1 MEKENPANNS
11 PPHIAS
17 TPPPQNTST
26 DLISINA
33 TAQLPLKLTHLNY
46 PSWRA
51 QFNALLFGYDLM
63 GFVDGSKSCPP
74 STIMNDGKPTPNPD
88 FALWVR
94 QDQLLLHAI
103 IASTSENIMSFIA
116 SAKTSRE
123 AWQKLAHLYANKSR
137 SRVMSLKDRL
147 SSLSRGTKSVSEYL
161 QLIKTTADELAI
173 VDSPLDD
180 IDLVIYTLNGLGPE
194 FKEISAAMKARENP
208 ITFEELYDKLI
219 DYENFLKKEEMSHDA
234 TVLTANFTRRSNGQ
248 GTNSLGRN
256 YNRQNPRSNNGQ
268 RNNNQHGPSRPPN
281 FYRKAESPPSHTT
294 RRRGTDQLSTNVTCQ
309 YCDRPGHTAKKC
321 YKLHP
326 PSEPM
331 VNFTSSNRL
340 AAQDWL
346 MDSAATHHVTNN
358 MQNLSLHSEYHGP
371 DEIVVGD
378 GSGLPIT
385 HTGSSLLSSHSNSF
399 IYLMFFSFLP

>member
-1 MEKENPANNS
+1 MEKEKPANNS

-17 TPPPQNTST
+17 TSSPQNTST

-194 FKEISAAMKARENP
+194 FKEISAAMKAPENP

-248 GTNSLGRN
+248 G
-256 YNRQNPRSNNGQ
+256 
-268 RNNNQHGPSRPPN
+268 
-281 FYRKAESPPSHTT
+281 
-294 RRRGTDQLSTNVTCQ
+294 
-309 YCDRPGHTAKKC
+309 HTAKKC

-340 AAQDWL
+340 AAQD
-346 MDSAATHHVTNN
+346 
-358 MQNLSLHSEYHGP
+358 
-371 DEIVVGD
+371 
-378 GSGLPIT
+378 
-385 HTGSSLLSSHSNSF
+385 
-399 IYLMFFSFLP
+399 